1 MNKNRNSPDKKSE
14 RPSKKHKEVKSDKRY
29 PNPDDQNE
37 ETGPPIKEMPEKDTQ
52 NQEKTSD

>member
-1 MNKNRNSPDKKSE
+1 MKNRSSPDKKSGN
-14 RPSKKHKEVKSDKRY
+14 PSDKHKDDKSDKRY

-37 ETGPPIKEMPEKDTQ
+37 ETGPPIKEMQDKDTQ